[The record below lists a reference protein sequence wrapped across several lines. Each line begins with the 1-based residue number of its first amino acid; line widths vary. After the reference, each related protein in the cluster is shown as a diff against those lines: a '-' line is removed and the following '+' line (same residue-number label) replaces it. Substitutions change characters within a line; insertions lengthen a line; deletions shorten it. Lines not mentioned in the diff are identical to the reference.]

1 MREEFDSKCVLVSR
15 EKKLCKKR
23 NRLFLIISQTKRF
36 KHDSF
41 SRKKS
46 KMNYFSHNIL
56 FQIPEIF
63 FNVRVFSNLWL
74 VNVFVSLTSQ
84 TKPMYFLEKKVIL
97 WPKSM
102 KKLGIL
108 EADKNIFFPIEPLQ
122 ISLYSR
128 FFGVWTFW
136 PQFINTW
143 AGNFEKISHPFQ
155 LKILSRPI
163 NHSSLLLWQ
172 ANMKSSTQSNFFTFF
187 EKDFRPIKLRFK
199 HFPSNQRL

>member
-1 MREEFDSKCVLVSR
+1 
-15 EKKLCKKR
+15 
-23 NRLFLIISQTKRF
+23 
-36 KHDSF
+36 
-41 SRKKS
+41 
-46 KMNYFSHNIL
+46 MNYFSHNIL

-108 EADKNIFFPIEPLQ
+108 EADK
-122 ISLYSR
+122 ISNWAFTNPSLLSR

-172 ANMKSSTQSNFFTFF
+172 ANMKSSTQSNFFRLF
-187 EKDFRPIKLRFK
+187 EKLSSNKIGIQKFSVKSKTLENKKIIQTYV
-199 HFPSNQRL
+199 NQRSKSTWGP